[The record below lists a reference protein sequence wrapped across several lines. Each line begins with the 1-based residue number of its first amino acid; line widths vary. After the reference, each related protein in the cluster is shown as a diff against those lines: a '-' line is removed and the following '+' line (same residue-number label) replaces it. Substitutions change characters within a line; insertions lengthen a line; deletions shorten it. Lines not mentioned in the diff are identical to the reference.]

1 MNLTNSL
8 IFLNT
13 PVYTCT
19 CINIFTQKRMSTFP
33 LKGNK
38 FSGFTPSFLE
48 LLVNVRLVINSR
60 NIFSKSKN
68 KNITTIFP
76 HFPSFKNICFP
87 DFSTNRACIILGN
100 FLSHFFDE
108 LIFLFIFLF
117 FCYPPIYS
125 WKLDLSSYLQSEDNV
140 FGKNLFSTFFKRP
153 NMKSPTITE

>member
-100 FLSHFFDE
+100 FLSDFFDE
-108 LIFLFIFLF
+108 LIFLFIFSF
-117 FCYPPIYS
+117 FCYPPNLLLEIGFEF
-125 WKLDLSSYLQSEDNV
+125 LSSV
-140 FGKNLFSTFFKRP
+140 
-153 NMKSPTITE
+153 